1 MPTTDSNVLP
11 RAVLHWIQDAL
22 GSGTTIQSGVRLAGA
37 TSSELHHV
45 RARFGGADAD
55 LVLRLFVKEDWLREE
70 PDLAVHEAASLAKAC
85 ETGLPTPELVA
96 IDSEGRQC
104 GVPAVLMTKLP
115 GQVELAPHDLEN
127 WLVQL
132 AAALVSIH
140 AVDADA
146 YVWSYFT
153 YNDISRLET
162 PGWSTCPELWK
173 KAIEIVQG
181 TRPEVAERFIHRDYH
196 QTNVLWQSGKISG
209 VVDWV
214 NACRGPAGIDLGH
227 CRWNLAGLYGVTA
240 ADTFLDAYL
249 SLAGDVFRYDAYW
262 DLISVIE
269 GLPGP
274 PDVYA
279 GWVAFGVRHLDDNL
293 MRERADAY
301 LTSLMARA

>member
-1 MPTTDSNVLP
+1 
-11 RAVLHWIQDAL
+11 
-22 GSGTTIQSGVRLAGA
+22 
-37 TSSELHHV
+37 
-45 RARFGGADAD
+45 

-70 PDLAVHEAASLAKAC
+70 PDLAVHEAASLAKAR

-96 IDSEGRQC
+96 IDAEGKQC

-115 GQVELAPHDLEN
+115 GQVELAPQALEN
-127 WLVQL
+127 WLFEL
-132 AAALVSIH
+132 ATPLVSIH
-140 AVDADA
+140 AVEADA
-146 YVWSYFT
+146 YAWSYFT
-153 YNDISRLET
+153 YNDVARLEP
-162 PGWSTCPELWK
+162 PGWSTCPELWE

-181 TRPEVAERFIHRDYH
+181 TRPEAPKCFIHRDYH
-196 QTNVLWQSGKISG
+196 QTNVLWQGGKISG

-227 CRWNLAGLYGVTA
+227 CRWNLSGLYGVTA
-240 ADTFLDAYL
+240 ADMFLDAYL
-249 SLAGDVFRYDAYW
+249 SLAGDEFRYDAYW